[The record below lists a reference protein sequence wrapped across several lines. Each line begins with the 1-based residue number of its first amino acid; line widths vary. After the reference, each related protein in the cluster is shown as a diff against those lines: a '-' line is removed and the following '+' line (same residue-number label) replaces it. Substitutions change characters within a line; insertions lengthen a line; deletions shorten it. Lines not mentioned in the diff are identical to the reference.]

1 MLVRVKTLVRFL
13 QSGDKFLRLHHWHSL
28 RRTLQRFLLLL
39 RHLREQPAER
49 KQQVRVRV
57 SLRRVVFQQQFLER
71 LTVIQRLQHRVAITR
86 VPEILQPDASGTSV
100 VVIIIAVLLLSGI
113 VVSSGRRRSRVT
125 ASAVRVVR
133 VEIAPIIARIPARLI
148 LPIRVALQTTTSMST
163 IARRRKRRRWFS
175 QSSSASR
182 CRYRVAL
189 QTRRGRRIVRTPMVV
204 VSGDGIP
211 VAPPLALVE
220 G

>member
-1 MLVRVKTLVRFL
+1 
-13 QSGDKFLRLHHWHSL
+13 
-28 RRTLQRFLLLL
+28 
-39 RHLREQPAER
+39 
-49 KQQVRVRV
+49 
-57 SLRRVVFQQQFLER
+57 VVFQQQFLKR

-86 VPEILQPDASGTSV
+86 VPEILQPDASGTSIIIII
-100 VVIIIAVLLLSGI
+100 IIIAVHLLGGI

-125 ASAVRVVR
+125 ASAVRVR
-133 VEIAPIIARIPARLI
+133 VEIAPTIARNPSRLI
-148 LPIRVALQTTTSMST
+148 LPIRMALQTTTSMSS

-204 VSGDGIP
+204 VSSDGIP

>member
-1 MLVRVKTLVRFL
+1 
-13 QSGDKFLRLHHWHSL
+13 
-28 RRTLQRFLLLL
+28 
-39 RHLREQPAER
+39 
-49 KQQVRVRV
+49 
-57 SLRRVVFQQQFLER
+57 LRRVVFQQQFLKR

-100 VVIIIAVLLLSGI
+100 IVIIIAVLLLGGI

-125 ASAVRVVR
+125 ASPVHVVR
-133 VEIAPIIARIPARLI
+133 VEIAPTIARIPARLI
-148 LPIRVALQTTTSMST
+148 LPIRVALQTTTSVRST
-163 IARRRKRRRWFS
+163 IARRRRKRRRWFS
-175 QSSSASR
+175 QSSSR
-182 CRYRVAL
+182 CRDRVAL

-204 VSGDGIP
+204 VSIP